1 MHRITRTQ
9 KAVTAAV
16 AAGIPALTL
25 HSAQAAGATNPT
37 NTGNTTS
44 NNITTNVNNST
55 TTTTNINNNN
65 NNNNNHSNNH
75 SNNNNSS
82 ELAVAEIQAI
92 IGMHDARKRL
102 SDSASIA
109 RRSSSMLR
117 ESSESVLL
125 SGAESFQ
132 LPFEPATATSASA
145 SAIAPP
151 SGARGAALMPTQTEV
166 MFGANA
172 RVPSWRKQPDVVLQR
187 DLFEACTSVH
197 DVPIPDSVRD
207 VPRPPLF
214 RRGANERVDA
224 DDGFWKM
231 R

>member
-37 NTGNTTS
+37 NPTATS
-44 NNITTNVNNST
+44 NANTSINTNATNSTNVANN
-55 TTTTNINNNN
+55 TNS
-65 NNNNNHSNNH
+65 HS
-75 SNNNNSS
+75 NNSS

-117 ESSESVLL
+117 ESSESVFL

-132 LPFEPATATSASA
+132 LPFEPATATSSASA
-145 SAIAPP
+145 SASAAP